1 MPRSWELGIFVVA
14 LSRARR
20 HAAKDKASALRR
32 EGSSAPSR
40 VYGLVSFL
48 WRVRPVDT
56 GSPWRLAVV
65 APGGDREGH
74 RG

>member
-1 MPRSWELGIFVVA
+1 MPKSWELGIFVVP

-20 HAAKDKASALRR
+20 HAAKDKALALRR
-32 EGSSAPSR
+32 EGSSTPLR

-48 WRVRPVDT
+48 CRVRPADT

-65 APGGDREGH
+65 DPGGDREGH